1 MLKIGGLTDV
11 LLAIFS
17 GNEEDKIIEDT
28 ESVSIILK
36 ERTLHQQNELKSIW
50 KKCITNLES
59 ITH

>member
-1 MLKIGGLTDV
+1 MVMLKIGGLTDV

-36 ERTLHQQNELKSIW
+36 ERTLHQQNELKSI
-50 KKCITNLES
+50 
-59 ITH
+59 